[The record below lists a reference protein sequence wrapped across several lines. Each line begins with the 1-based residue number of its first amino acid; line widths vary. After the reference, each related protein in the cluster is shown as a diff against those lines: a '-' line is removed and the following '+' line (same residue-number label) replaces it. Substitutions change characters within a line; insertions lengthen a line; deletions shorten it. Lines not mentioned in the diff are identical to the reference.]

1 MNRIQSDI
9 NLWRHNPEQLWTLG
23 GLFCPLQ
30 FTNCNYMHWKE
41 LKLEIWQ
48 SSSNCILMST
58 QDTDTAS
65 LTWVTWNGVDKMG
78 YNLQFIVKSMI
89 TYRHCSCT
97 EDYMCSR
104 HIHARPCVQTQ
115 VGTITETL
123 KHFLKNTQGLY
134 SHGPQKQNNI
144 MFWLWFQEMNAA
156 QKVWVDLSTKGT
168 TCSIF
173 KHQQSK
179 YIIVKLIML

>member
-1 MNRIQSDI
+1 
-9 NLWRHNPEQLWTLG
+9 
-23 GLFCPLQ
+23 
-30 FTNCNYMHWKE
+30 
-41 LKLEIWQ
+41 
-48 SSSNCILMST
+48 
-58 QDTDTAS
+58 
-65 LTWVTWNGVDKMG
+65 MG

-156 QKVWVDLSTKGT
+156 QKV
-168 TCSIF
+168 
-173 KHQQSK
+173 
-179 YIIVKLIML
+179 